1 MTGQRG
7 QLTGRAGLM
16 ARLLI
21 VASVGAAAM
30 AGCSA
35 GHASGVATWIGSA
48 ATEGSEISWLIW
60 SSSCTRAAAGPASQ
74 QADPGPAATALA
86 GQTIGIDPGHNGG
99 NAADPAFINS
109 IIWNGREN
117 ETCDTTGTQTDGGYT
132 EASFNWNV
140 ARYLQADLRRAGAR
154 VVMTR
159 HGNNGVGP
167 CVTSR
172 AHILNRVGAT
182 VALDIHADGGPA
194 WGRGFTVLEPVA
206 DGPNDGIIT
215 ASERLGNDVRSA
227 LLKYTSM
234 PESNYYGH
242 DGLISRND
250 LAGLN
255 LATEPKVLVECGNM
269 RNPTD
274 ARLLTA
280 SWFQRRLARA
290 LEAALVSFLGAGH

>member
-1 MTGQRG
+1 
-7 QLTGRAGLM
+7 M

-21 VASVGAAAM
+21 VVSVGAAAM

-35 GHASGVATWIGSA
+35 GHASALRRGPCLRCRAQSRA
-48 ATEGSEISWLIW
+48 PSRPPASRL
-60 SSSCTRAAAGPASQ
+60 TRAQP
-74 QADPGPAATALA
+74 PPRWPP
-86 GQTIGIDPGHNGG
+86 TIGIDPGHNGG
-99 NAADPAFINS
+99 NTADPAFINS

-140 ARYLQADLRRAGAR
+140 ARYLQADLRRAGAA

-172 AHILNRVGAT
+172 AHILNRAGAT

-206 DGPNDGIIT
+206 DGPNDGVIT

-234 PESNYYGH
+234 PESND
-242 DGLISRND
+242 DGLRRPHLPERSRGPQPGHR
-250 LAGLN
+250 AEGPGRMRQHAQPHRRPAAHRN
-255 LATEPKVLVECGNM
+255 LVP
-269 RNPTD
+269 
-274 ARLLTA
+274 
-280 SWFQRRLARA
+280 
-290 LEAALVSFLGAGH
+290 AAPGAGAGGRPRHLPRRRPWRPPATRAVT

>member
-7 QLTGRAGLM
+7 QLTGRRGLM

-21 VASVGAAAM
+21 VASVGATAM

-35 GHASGVATWIGSA
+35 GHASGAAPRPASPVPGAITSA
-48 ATEGSEISWLIW
+48 QS
-60 SSSCTRAAAGPASQ
+60 PASQ
-74 QADPGPAATALA
+74 PADPDSAASALA
-86 GQTIGIDPGHNGG
+86 GKTIGIDPGHNGG

-172 AHILNRVGAT
+172 AHILNRAGAT

>member
-1 MTGQRG
+1 VTGQRG
-7 QLTGRAGLM
+7 HLAGRRGLAAG
-16 ARLLI
+16 LLI
-21 VASVGAAAM
+21 VTGIGAAW

-35 GHASGVATWIGSA
+35 GHAPAPAPPAASPAPPAASPAPAT
-48 ATEGSEISWLIW
+48 T
-60 SSSCTRAAAGPASQ
+60 AGARPPTGQ
-74 QADPGPAATALA
+74 PADPGLAATALA
-86 GQTIGIDPGHNGG
+86 GRTIGIDPGHNGG
-99 NAADPAFINS
+99 NAADPSFINS
-109 IIWNGREN
+109 IVWNGREN

-140 ARYLQADLRRAGAR
+140 ARYLQAGLRRAGAR

-159 HGNNGVGP
+159 HSNGGVGP

-172 AHILNRVGAT
+172 AHIINRAGAS

-215 ASERLGNDVRSA
+215 ASDRLGNDVRSA

-234 PESNYYGH
+234 PVSNYDGVN
-242 DGLISRND
+242 GLISRND

-269 RNPTD
+269 RNATD

-280 SWFQRRLARA
+280 PWFQRRLARA
-290 LEAALVSFLGAGH
+290 LEAALVTFLGAGH

>member
-1 MTGQRG
+1 VTGLHG
-7 QLTGRAGLM
+7 QLTGRRGLM

-21 VASVGAAAM
+21 AASVGAAAM
-30 AGCSA
+30 AGCST
-35 GHASGVATWIGSA
+35 GHASSAAPRPASPAPGATTSAHPPASQPADPGSA
-48 ATEGSEISWLIW
+48 A
-60 SSSCTRAAAGPASQ
+60 PV
-74 QADPGPAATALA
+74 LA

-99 NAADPAFINS
+99 NVADPAFINS

-132 EASFNWNV
+132 EASFTWNV

-159 HGNNGVGP
+159 HSNTGVGP

-172 AHILNRVGAT
+172 ARILNRGGAT
-182 VALDIHADGGPA
+182 VALDIHADGGPV

-215 ASERLGNDVRSA
+215 TSERLGSDVRAA
-227 LLKYTSM
+227 LLKYTGM
-234 PESNYYGH
+234 PVSNYYGH
-242 DGLISRND
+242 DGLIFRDD

-290 LEAALVSFLGAGH
+290 LQAALVTFLGTGH

>member
-1 MTGQRG
+1 V
-7 QLTGRAGLM
+7 AG
-16 ARLLI
+16 LLI
-21 VASVGAAAM
+21 VTGIGAAL
-30 AGCSA
+30 AGCST
-35 GHASGVATWIGSA
+35 GHAPGPAPRTASPAPA
-48 ATEGSEISWLIW
+48 ASTGA
-60 SSSCTRAAAGPASQ
+60 RQPASQ
-74 QADPGPAATALA
+74 PTGPGSAATALA

-99 NAADPAFINS
+99 NASDPSFINS
-109 IIWNGREN
+109 IIWNGRQN

-159 HGNNGVGP
+159 HSNTGVGP

-172 AHILNRVGAT
+172 AHILNRAGAS

-215 ASERLGNDVRSA
+215 SSQRLGNDVRSA

-234 PESNYYGH
+234 PVSNYDGH

-255 LATEPKVLVECGNM
+255 LATEPKILIECGNM
-269 RNPTD
+269 RNATD
-274 ARLLTA
+274 AQLLTA
-280 SWFQRRLARA
+280 SWFQRRLAHA
-290 LEAALVSFLGAGH
+290 LETALVTFLGAGH

>member
-1 MTGQRG
+1 V
-7 QLTGRAGLM
+7 AG
-16 ARLLI
+16 LLI
-21 VASVGAAAM
+21 VTSIGAAL
-30 AGCSA
+30 AGCST
-35 GHASGVATWIGSA
+35 GHTLGSA
-48 ATEGSEISWLIW
+48 PRTASPVP
-60 SSSCTRAAAGPASQ
+60 AASTGAHQPASQ
-74 QADPGPAATALA
+74 PADPGSAATALA

-99 NAADPAFINS
+99 NAADPAFINR
-109 IIWNGREN
+109 IIWNGRQN
-117 ETCDTTGTQTDGGYT
+117 ETCDTTGTQTDAGYT

-159 HGNNGVGP
+159 HSNNGVGP

-172 AHILNRVGAT
+172 AHILNRAGAT

-234 PESNYYGH
+234 PESNYDGH
-242 DGLISRND
+242 DGLVSRND

-269 RNPTD
+269 RNATD

-290 LEAALVSFLGAGH
+290 LEAALVTFLGAGH

>member
-1 MTGQRG
+1 M
-7 QLTGRAGLM
+7 
-16 ARLLI
+16 I
-21 VASVGAAAM
+21 VSGIGAAL
-30 AGCSA
+30 AGCST
-35 GHASGVATWIGSA
+35 GHALSSVPRMASPVPA
-48 ATEGSEISWLIW
+48 ATTG
-60 SSSCTRAAAGPASQ
+60 AHQPASQ
-74 QADPGPAATALA
+74 SADPGSAATALA
-86 GQTIGIDPGHNGG
+86 GKTIGIDPGHNGG

-117 ETCDTTGTQTDGGYT
+117 ETCDTTGTQTDGGYA
-132 EASFNWNV
+132 EATFNWNV
-140 ARYLQADLRRAGAR
+140 ARYLRADLRRAGAR

-159 HGNNGVGP
+159 HSDNGVGP

-172 AHILNRVGAT
+172 AHILNRAGAT

-194 WGRGFTVLEPVA
+194 WGRGFAVLEPVA
-206 DGPNDGIIT
+206 DGPNDGVIT
-215 ASERLGNDVRSA
+215 GSERLGSAVRAA

-234 PESNYYGH
+234 PVSNYDGH
-242 DGLISRND
+242 DGLVFRDD

-255 LATEPKVLVECGNM
+255 LASEPKVLVECGNM

-290 LEAALVSFLGAGH
+290 LEAALVTFLSAGH

>member
-1 MTGQRG
+1 MTGQLG
-7 QLTGRAGLM
+7 HLTGRRGLAAG
-16 ARLLI
+16 LLI
-21 VASVGAAAM
+21 VTGIGAAL

-35 GHASGVATWIGSA
+35 GHALGPAPSA
-48 ATEGSEISWLIW
+48 ASPAPPTASPAPA
-60 SSSCTRAAAGPASQ
+60 TTAGARPPASQ
-74 QADPGPAATALA
+74 PADPGLAATALA
-86 GQTIGIDPGHNGG
+86 GRTIGIDPGHNGG
-99 NAADPAFINS
+99 NAADPSFINS

-140 ARYLQADLRRAGAR
+140 ARYLRADLRRAGAR

-159 HGNNGVGP
+159 HGNGGVGP

-172 AHILNRVGAT
+172 AHIINRAGAS

-206 DGPNDGIIT
+206 DGPNGGVIT
-215 ASERLGNDVRSA
+215 ASERLGKDVRSA
-227 LLKYTSM
+227 LLKYNSM
-234 PESNYYGH
+234 PVSNYDGVN
-242 DGLISRND
+242 GLISRND

-269 RNPTD
+269 RNATD

-290 LEAALVSFLGAGH
+290 FEAALVTFLGRGH

>member
-1 MTGQRG
+1 VTGQHG
-7 QLTGRAGLM
+7 QLTGPRGLA

-21 VASVGAAAM
+21 VTGAGAAM
-30 AGCSA
+30 AGCGT
-35 GHASGVATWIGSA
+35 GHALSA
-48 ATEGSEISWLIW
+48 APPAASPVPS
-60 SSSCTRAAAGPASQ
+60 AAAGAQQPASPP
-74 QADPGPAATALA
+74 ADPGSAGTALA
-86 GQTIGIDPGHNGG
+86 GRTIGIDPGHNGG
-99 NAADPAFINS
+99 NVTDPAFING

-117 ETCDTTGTQTDGGYT
+117 ETCDTTGTQTNGGYT
-132 EASFNWNV
+132 EATFNWNV
-140 ARYLQADLRRAGAR
+140 ARYLRADLRRAGAR

-159 HGNNGVGP
+159 HSNNGVGP
-167 CVTSR
+167 CVTGR
-172 AHILNRVGAT
+172 AHILNRAGAT

-215 ASERLGNDVRSA
+215 ASERLGNAVRAA
-227 LLKYTSM
+227 LLKYTGM
-234 PESNYYGH
+234 PVSNYYGH
-242 DGLISRND
+242 DGLISRDD

-290 LEAALVSFLGAGH
+290 LQAALVTFLGAGP

>member
-1 MTGQRG
+1 V
-7 QLTGRAGLM
+7 AGV
-16 ARLLI
+16 LI
-21 VASVGAAAM
+21 VTGIGASL
-30 AGCSA
+30 AGCSTS
-35 GHASGVATWIGSA
+35 HALSSAPRTAAPAPAATTGAHQPASRPADPGSA
-48 ATEGSEISWLIW
+48 AT
-60 SSSCTRAAAGPASQ
+60 
-74 QADPGPAATALA
+74 ALT
-86 GQTIGIDPGHNGG
+86 GKTIGIDPGHNGG
-99 NAADPAFINS
+99 NVADPASINR

-159 HGNNGVGP
+159 PSNNGVGP
-167 CVTSR
+167 CVNSR
-172 AHILNRVGAT
+172 AHILNRAGAT

-269 RNPTD
+269 RNATD

-290 LEAALVSFLGAGH
+290 LEAAVVTFLGAGH

>member
-1 MTGQRG
+1 VTGQREH
-7 QLTGRAGLM
+7 LTGRRGLVAG
-16 ARLLI
+16 LLI
-21 VASVGAAAM
+21 VTGIGAAL
-30 AGCSA
+30 AGCST
-35 GHASGVATWIGSA
+35 GHALGSA
-48 ATEGSEISWLIW
+48 PRTASPAPAAT
-60 SSSCTRAAAGPASQ
+60 TAAQQPASQ
-74 QADPGPAATALA
+74 PADPGSVATALA

-99 NAADPAFINS
+99 NAADPSFINR

-117 ETCDTTGTQTDGGYT
+117 EACDTTGTQTDGGYT

-140 ARYLQADLRRAGAR
+140 ARYLQADLRQAGAR

-159 HGNNGVGP
+159 HSNNGVGP

-172 AHILNRVGAT
+172 AHILNRAGAT

-234 PESNYYGH
+234 PESNY
-242 DGLISRND
+242 DGVNGLVPRND

-255 LATEPKVLVECGNM
+255 LATEPKILVECGNM
-269 RNPTD
+269 RNATD

-290 LEAALVSFLGAGH
+290 LEAAVVTFLGAGH

>member
-1 MTGQRG
+1 VTAQHG
-7 QLTGRAGLM
+7 QLTGRRGFV

-21 VASVGAAAM
+21 VTGIGAAL
-30 AGCSA
+30 AGCSTGHTLSPAPRTASPVPSATTGTHQPA
-35 GHASGVATWIGSA
+35 G
-48 ATEGSEISWLIW
+48 
-60 SSSCTRAAAGPASQ
+60 Q
-74 QADPGPAATALA
+74 QASPGSAATALA

-99 NAADPAFINS
+99 NATDPAFINR

-117 ETCDTTGTQTDGGYT
+117 ETCDTTGTQTDAGYT
-132 EASFNWNV
+132 EATFNWNV

-159 HGNNGVGP
+159 HSNDGVGP

-172 AHILNRVGAT
+172 AQILNRAGAA

-194 WGRGFTVLEPVA
+194 RGRGFTVLEPVA
-206 DGPNDGIIT
+206 DGPNGGIIT

-227 LLKYTSM
+227 LLKYTTM
-234 PESNYYGH
+234 PVSNYDGR
-242 DGLISRND
+242 DGLVFRND

-269 RNPTD
+269 RNSTD
-274 ARLLTA
+274 AQLLTA

>member
-1 MTGQRG
+1 VTG
-7 QLTGRAGLM
+7 
-16 ARLLI
+16 LLI
-21 VASVGAAAM
+21 VTGISAAL
-30 AGCSA
+30 AGCSTGA
-35 GHASGVATWIGSA
+35 LGPAPRTASPAPRAASPASAAPTGARQSTSPPADPGSA
-48 ATEGSEISWLIW
+48 AT
-60 SSSCTRAAAGPASQ
+60 P
-74 QADPGPAATALA
+74 LA

-99 NAADPAFINS
+99 NAADPAFINR

-140 ARYLQADLRRAGAR
+140 ARYLRADLRRADAR

-159 HGNNGVGP
+159 HSNTGVGP

-172 AHILNRVGAT
+172 AHILNRAGAA

-215 ASERLGNDVRSA
+215 SSERLGNDVRSA

-234 PESNYYGH
+234 PESNYDGH

-255 LATEPKVLVECGNM
+255 LATQPKVLVECGNM
-269 RNPTD
+269 RNATD

-290 LEAALVSFLGAGH
+290 LAAALVTFLGAGH

>member
-1 MTGQRG
+1 V
-7 QLTGRAGLM
+7 AG
-16 ARLLI
+16 LLI
-21 VASVGAAAM
+21 VTGIGAAL
-30 AGCSA
+30 AGCST
-35 GHASGVATWIGSA
+35 GHALSPAPRTASPVPA
-48 ATEGSEISWLIW
+48 ATTGA
-60 SSSCTRAAAGPASQ
+60 RQPASPPTG
-74 QADPGPAATALA
+74 PGSAATALA

-99 NAADPAFINS
+99 NAADPSFINR

-159 HGNNGVGP
+159 HSNNGVGP

-172 AHILNRVGAT
+172 AHILNHAGAS

-206 DGPNDGIIT
+206 DGPNDGVIT
-215 ASERLGNDVRSA
+215 ASQRLGNDVRSA

-234 PESNYYGH
+234 PVSNYDGQ
-242 DGLISRND
+242 DGLVSRND

-269 RNPTD
+269 RNATD

-290 LEAALVSFLGAGH
+290 LEGALVTFLGAGH

>member
-1 MTGQRG
+1 MTGQHG
-7 QLTGRAGLM
+7 QLTGRRGLV

-21 VASVGAAAM
+21 AASIGAAAM
-30 AGCSA
+30 AGCST
-35 GHASGVATWIGSA
+35 GHASSPAP
-48 ATEGSEISWLIW
+48 
-60 SSSCTRAAAGPASQ
+60 RPASPVPGATTSAQ
-74 QADPGPAATALA
+74 APARQPADPGSAATALA

-99 NAADPAFINS
+99 NVTDPAFINR

-117 ETCDTTGTQTDGGYT
+117 EICDTTGTQTDGGYT
-132 EASFNWNV
+132 EATFNWNV
-140 ARYLQADLRRAGAR
+140 ARYLRADLRRAGAR

-159 HGNNGVGP
+159 PSNTGAGP

-172 AHILNRVGAT
+172 ARILNRAGAT

-215 ASERLGNDVRSA
+215 ASERLGSAVRAA

-234 PESNYYGH
+234 PVSNYDGH
-242 DGLISRND
+242 DGLISRDD

-255 LATEPKVLVECGNM
+255 LATEPKVLIECGNM

-274 ARLLTA
+274 AGLLTA
-280 SWFQRRLARA
+280 PWFQRRLARA
-290 LEAALVSFLGAGH
+290 LQAALVTFRGGGH

>member
-1 MTGQRG
+1 VTG
-7 QLTGRAGLM
+7 
-16 ARLLI
+16 LLI
-21 VASVGAAAM
+21 VTGIGAAM
-30 AGCSA
+30 AGCSTGPA
-35 GHASGVATWIGSA
+35 LGSA
-48 ATEGSEISWLIW
+48 PPTASPAPRTASPVP
-60 SSSCTRAAAGPASQ
+60 AASTGAHPPASQ
-74 QADPGPAATALA
+74 PADPGPAATALA

-99 NAADPAFINS
+99 NAADPAFINQ

-117 ETCDTTGTQTDGGYT
+117 ETCDTTGTQTDGGYS

-140 ARYLQADLRRAGAR
+140 ARYLRADLRRAGAR

-159 HGNNGVGP
+159 HSNTGVGP

-172 AHILNRVGAT
+172 ALILNHAGAT

-215 ASERLGNDVRSA
+215 ASERLGNDVRAA

-234 PESNYYGH
+234 PESNYDGR

-269 RNPTD
+269 RNATD
-274 ARLLTA
+274 AGLLVTA
-280 SWFQRRLARA
+280 RFQQRVAGALA
-290 LEAALVSFLGAGH
+290 AAIVRFLA

>member
-1 MTGQRG
+1 VTGQRG
-7 QLTGRAGLM
+7 HLTGRRGLAAG
-16 ARLLI
+16 LLI
-21 VASVGAAAM
+21 VTGIGAAL

-35 GHASGVATWIGSA
+35 GHAPGPAPSA
-48 ATEGSEISWLIW
+48 ASPAPP
-60 SSSCTRAAAGPASQ
+60 AATPAPATTAGARPPAGQ
-74 QADPGPAATALA
+74 PADPGPAATALA
-86 GQTIGIDPGHNGG
+86 GRTIGIDPGHNGG
-99 NAADPAFINS
+99 NAADPSFINS

-140 ARYLQADLRRAGAR
+140 ARYLQAGLRRAGAR

-159 HGNNGVGP
+159 HSDGGVGP

-172 AHILNRVGAT
+172 AHIINRAGAS

-215 ASERLGNDVRSA
+215 ASDRLGNDVRSA

-234 PESNYYGH
+234 PVSNYDGVN
-242 DGLISRND
+242 GLISRND

-269 RNPTD
+269 RNATD

-290 LEAALVSFLGAGH
+290 LEAAVVTFLGAGH

>member
-1 MTGQRG
+1 VTGQRG
-7 QLTGRAGLM
+7 HLTGRRGLAAG
-16 ARLLI
+16 LLI
-21 VASVGAAAM
+21 VTGIGAAL

-35 GHASGVATWIGSA
+35 GHAPGPAPSA
-48 ATEGSEISWLIW
+48 ASPAPP
-60 SSSCTRAAAGPASQ
+60 AATPAPATTAGARPPAGQ
-74 QADPGPAATALA
+74 PADPGPAATALA
-86 GQTIGIDPGHNGG
+86 GRTIGIDPGHNGG
-99 NAADPAFINS
+99 NAADPSFINS
-109 IIWNGREN
+109 IIWNGRQN

-159 HGNNGVGP
+159 HSNGGAGP

-172 AHILNRVGAT
+172 AHIINRAGAS

-215 ASERLGNDVRSA
+215 ASDRLGNDVRSA

-234 PESNYYGH
+234 PVSNYDGVN
-242 DGLISRND
+242 GLISRND

-269 RNPTD
+269 RNATD

-280 SWFQRRLARA
+280 PWFQRRLARA
-290 LEAALVSFLGAGH
+290 LEGALVTFLGAGH

>member
-1 MTGQRG
+1 VTGQRG
-7 QLTGRAGLM
+7 HLTGRRGLVAG
-16 ARLLI
+16 LLI
-21 VASVGAAAM
+21 VTGIGAVL
-30 AGCSA
+30 AGCST
-35 GHASGVATWIGSA
+35 GHTLSLAPRTASPAPA
-48 ATEGSEISWLIW
+48 ATTG
-60 SSSCTRAAAGPASQ
+60 AHQPASQ
-74 QADPGPAATALA
+74 PADPGSAATALA
-86 GQTIGIDPGHNGG
+86 GKAIGIDPGHNGG
-99 NAADPAFINS
+99 NIADPAFINR

-159 HGNNGVGP
+159 HSNNGVGP
-167 CVTSR
+167 CVTGR
-172 AHILNRVGAT
+172 AHILNRAGAT

-194 WGRGFTVLEPVA
+194 WGRGFTVLEPIA

-227 LLKYTSM
+227 LLKYTNM

-269 RNPTD
+269 RNATD

-290 LEAALVSFLGAGH
+290 LEAAVVTFLDAGR

>member
-1 MTGQRG
+1 MTGRHG
-7 QLTGRAGLM
+7 QLTGRCAVV

-21 VASVGAAAM
+21 VTGLGAAL
-30 AGCSA
+30 AGCST
-35 GHASGVATWIGSA
+35 GHALSLAPRTASPAPSAT
-48 ATEGSEISWLIW
+48 
-60 SSSCTRAAAGPASQ
+60 AGAHQPAGQ
-74 QADPGPAATALA
+74 QADPGSAGTALA

-99 NAADPAFINS
+99 NVADPAFINS

-132 EASFNWNV
+132 EASFSWNL

-159 HGNNGVGP
+159 HSNTGAGP

-172 AHILNRVGAT
+172 ARILNHAGAT

-242 DGLISRND
+242 DGLIARND

-290 LEAALVSFLGAGH
+290 LEAALVTFLGAGH